1 LTRIHRTL
9 AITAAILGAAAALAD
24 LSPRARRGMDS
35 FDPAALA
42 DEIDAERDHI
52 SALELGERIM
62 RGDQTLRV
70 LDLRSAAEFEQ
81 DHIPGAS
88 HTSITELVRNPQPK
102 DADLVLYS
110 EGGAHA
116 AQAWVLLRTRG
127 FRRVFFLR
135 EGLYEWNSRVFA
147 PRLAVDATAS
157 ERAEFQRAAE
167 LSRFFGGI
175 PRSGVPRSE
184 VPAGYWTDGRSGES
198 TPKAKTIRRRGC

>member
-9 AITAAILGAAAALAD
+9 GIGAAILGCAAALAD
-24 LSPRARRGMDS
+24 LRPRIDT
-35 FDPAALA
+35 AALA
-42 DEIDAERDHI
+42 AEIDAERDHV

-62 RGDQTLRV
+62 RGDKTLRV
-70 LDLRSAAEFEQ
+70 LDLRSTAEFEQ
-81 DHIPGAS
+81 DHIPGA
-88 HTSITELVRNPQPK
+88 HRTSITELVRNPPPG

-110 EGGAHA
+110 EGGSHA
-116 AQAWVLLRTRG
+116 AQAWVLLRARG

-167 LSRFFGGI
+167 LSRFFGGM

-184 VPAGYWTDGRSGES
+184 VPAGYWTDGHSGES
-198 TPKAKTIRRRGC
+198 APVVKTVRRRGC